1 MDEVKDAIV
10 PVKDHAD
17 AIAATLGEMTAS
29 FRAMAVMLA
38 TTNERLAELEKE
50 VRRLTKITPAQCKA
64 LNAEIRKRA
73 VEVCAMHHAE
83 GGEKSAAA
91 AIRKALHNT
100 CGINNNRELPR
111 TDYNVAV
118 RQVHIWDDYKIM
130 QGIKAR
136 TQREKG

>member
-1 MDEVKDAIV
+1 MEEPKNSII
-10 PVKDHAD
+10 PVEESKAL
-17 AIAATLGEMTAS
+17 AATLAQMAES
-29 FRAMAVMLA
+29 FQAMAAMLA
-38 TTNERLAELEKE
+38 ATNERMAELEKE
-50 VRRLTKITPAQCKA
+50 VRHLTKITPAQCKA

-73 VEVCAMHHAE
+73 AEVCAMHHAE